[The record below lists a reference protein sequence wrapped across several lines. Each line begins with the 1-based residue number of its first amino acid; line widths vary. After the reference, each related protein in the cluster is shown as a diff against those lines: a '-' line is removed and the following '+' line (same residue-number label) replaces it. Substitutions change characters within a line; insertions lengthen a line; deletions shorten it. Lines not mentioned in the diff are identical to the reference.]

1 MAKPEKTHIMAAVM
15 PQIVGGAVPKGAP
28 KKATTKT

>member
-1 MAKPEKTHIMAAVM
+1 MAKPEKAHMMAAVT
-15 PQIVGGAVPKGAP
+15 PQIVAGAVPKGAP